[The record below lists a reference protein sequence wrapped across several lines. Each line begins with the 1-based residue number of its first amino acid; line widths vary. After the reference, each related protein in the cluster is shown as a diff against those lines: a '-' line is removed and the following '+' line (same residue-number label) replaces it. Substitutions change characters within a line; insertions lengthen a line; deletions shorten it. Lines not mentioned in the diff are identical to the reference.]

1 MTSLADVN
9 FSAPARSGNGY
20 DGGWKSHV
28 SKTSPTMA
36 ASTGKRPVT
45 DDDES
50 IGRDSLQR
58 PDSATHFG
66 VNLAALAVGLLILYL
81 LSQLHPGAIDA
92 SVILIATC
100 ASIAIII
107 VGGERLWRGSSLI
120 VDAGL
125 NLTNLRRLSIKHA
138 ATRVFGLV
146 LTLGLIAL
154 TYWLFPEYHG
164 DFYNPFW
171 RFLRLLAPAVVPAAL
186 VYFLW
191 SDSRLDK
198 PDDAYWHLCRIALGR
213 GIAAGAPAML
223 REHFLGWTVKA
234 FFLPLMVVYLTDQ
247 INGTPGLLADVA
259 QNGLRNSWFQLLLR
273 SAYTVDLLFC
283 VVGYVM
289 TVRLFDSHIRSTEPT
304 MLGWVVALICYQ
316 PFYSVI
322 GTYYL
327 RYDENGEWLDFFSAY
342 PAFSGFWGGCIIALV
357 ILYGLATVAFGIRFS
372 NLTHRGIITS
382 GPYRYTR
389 HPAYLCKNLS
399 WWLISVPFLTAGDFG
414 TGLRHCCLLGLL
426 NTVYFLRAK
435 TEERHLSR
443 DPVYVA
449 YSEWITRHG
458 IFSRMLRIVS
468 VRRRRPD
475 EKAT

>member
-1 MTSLADVN
+1 
-9 FSAPARSGNGY
+9 
-20 DGGWKSHV
+20 
-28 SKTSPTMA
+28 MA

-191 SDSRLDK
+191 SDSRLD
-198 PDDAYWHLCRIALGR
+198 GQ
-213 GIAAGAPAML
+213 GV
-223 REHFLGWTVKA
+223 FLAVDGCV
-234 FFLPLMVVYLTDQ
+234 PHRSDQ
-247 INGTPGLLADVA
+247 RHT
-259 QNGLRNSWFQLLLR
+259 R
-273 SAYTVDLLFC
+273 SA
-283 VVGYVM
+283 
-289 TVRLFDSHIRSTEPT
+289 
-304 MLGWVVALICYQ
+304 
-316 PFYSVI
+316 
-322 GTYYL
+322 
-327 RYDENGEWLDFFSAY
+327 
-342 PAFSGFWGGCIIALV
+342 
-357 ILYGLATVAFGIRFS
+357 
-372 NLTHRGIITS
+372 
-382 GPYRYTR
+382 
-389 HPAYLCKNLS
+389 
-399 WWLISVPFLTAGDFG
+399 
-414 TGLRHCCLLGLL
+414 
-426 NTVYFLRAK
+426 
-435 TEERHLSR
+435 
-443 DPVYVA
+443 
-449 YSEWITRHG
+449 
-458 IFSRMLRIVS
+458 
-468 VRRRRPD
+468 RRRRAEWAAEFLVPIAAAFRVHGRPAVLRGRLRND
-475 EKAT
+475 GTIV